1 MQSKIRKMAECSML
15 VALATV
21 LSVLKLVEM
30 PYGGSITFASMLPIV
45 IMSYRHGCGWGLISG
60 LLYGV
65 IQQLLGLNS
74 LSYFTTWY
82 SILAVILLDYVLAFT
97 VLGFAG
103 AFRKKAA
110 TQSHAMILGSLLAC
124 LLRYVLHTVAGCTVW
139 AGLSIPTE
147 AALIY
152 SIGYNATYML
162 PETIILLIT
171 AAYLSSMLDFNRN
184 IPTRVH
190 MESGSRAGLVCQAL
204 SGLAAVAGITVATV
218 LIFPHMQDAETGDFI
233 LHGLSS
239 VNWTATIIA
248 LGAGVISSLALYLVA
263 RKINRAG

>member
-45 IMSYRHGCGWGLISG
+45 IIAYRHGNGWGLTSA

-97 VLGFAG
+97 VLGFSG
-103 AFRKKAA
+103 AFRKSVA
-110 TQSHAMILGSLLAC
+110 TQSHAMILGSLLVC
-124 LLRYVLHTVAGCTVW
+124 VLRYVLHTVAGCTVW

-171 AAYLSSMLDFNRN
+171 AAYLGSMLDFRRN

-190 MESGSRAGLVCQAL
+190 MAQGKRSSLVCRAL
-204 SGLAAVAGITVATV
+204 SGLFAVVGVTVATV
-218 LIFPHMQDAETGDFI
+218 LIFPYMQDGKTGDFI
-233 LHGLSS
+233 LHGLCA
-239 VNWTATIIA
+239 VNWVAVLITLAA
-248 LGAGVISSLALYLVA
+248 AAISSLALWLAA
-263 RKINRAG
+263 RKIDRAG

>member
-30 PYGGSITFASMLPIV
+30 PYGGSITLASMLPIV
-45 IMSYRHGCGWGLISG
+45 VMSYRHGCGWGLISG

-82 SILAVILLDYVLAFT
+82 SILAVMLLDYVLAFT

-103 AFRKKAA
+103 VFRKKVA
-110 TQSHAMILGSLLAC
+110 TQSHAMILGALLAS
-124 LLRYVLHTVAGCTVW
+124 LLRYILHTVAGCTVW

-147 AALIY
+147 AALLY

-162 PETIILLIT
+162 PETIILLVT
-171 AAYLSSMLDFNRN
+171 VAYLSSMLDFNRS
-184 IPTRVH
+184 IPTRVR
-190 MESGSRAGLVCQAL
+190 METGSRAAL
-204 SGLAAVAGITVATV
+204 ACRAVSGLLAIAAVTVAMV
-218 LIFPHMQDAETGDFI
+218 LIFPYMQDPKTGDFI
-233 LHGLSS
+233 LHGLANVHWLS
-239 VNWTATIIA
+239 VAIT
-248 LGAGVISSLALYLVA
+248 LGAGAISSLALYLAA
-263 RKINRAG
+263 RKIERAA

>member
-21 LSVLKLVEM
+21 LSVLKLVDM

-45 IMSYRHGCGWGLISG
+45 IMSYRHGCGWGLASG

-65 IQQLLGLNS
+65 IQQLLGLNT

-82 SILAVILLDYVLAFT
+82 SILAVILLDYLLAFT
-97 VLGFAG
+97 VLGLAG
-103 AFRKKAA
+103 AFRQVIS
-110 TQSHAMILGSLLAC
+110 TQSHAMLLGSLLVC
-124 LLRYVLHTVAGCTVW
+124 LARYALHTVAGCTVW

-147 AALIY
+147 AALLY

-162 PETIILLIT
+162 PESIILLIT
-171 AAYLSSMLDFNRN
+171 VAYLASMLDFKRS
-184 IPTRVH
+184 IPTRVR
-190 MESGSRAGLVCQAL
+190 MEAGSRAGLICHLL
-204 SGLAAVAGITVATV
+204 SGLLAVAAITAATV

-233 LHGLSS
+233 LSGLSS
-239 VNWTATIIA
+239 VNWPATLVV
-248 LGAGVISSLALYLVA
+248 LGVGILSSLALYLAA
-263 RKINRAG
+263 RKISRAG

>member
-45 IMSYRHGCGWGLISG
+45 IMAYRHGCGWGLTAG
-60 LLYGV
+60 MLYGV

-103 AFRKKAA
+103 AFRRRAA
-110 TQSHAMILGSLLAC
+110 TQSHALILGSLLAC
-124 LLRYVLHTVAGCTVW
+124 LARYLLHTVAGCTVW

-147 AALIY
+147 AALLY
-152 SIGYNATYML
+152 SISYNATYML

-171 AAYLSSMLDFNRN
+171 VAYLATMLDFGKS

-190 MESGSRAGLVCQAL
+190 MESGSRAALVCHAL
-204 SGLAAVAGITVATV
+204 SGLFAVVGVTVATV

-233 LHGLSS
+233 LHGLAN
-239 VNWTATIIA
+239 VNWLATLIA
-248 LGAGVISSLALYLVA
+248 LGAGAISSLALYLAA
-263 RKINRAG
+263 RKMSRAG

>member
-21 LSVLKLVEM
+21 LSMLKLVEM

-45 IMSYRHGCGWGLISG
+45 IFSYRHGCGWGLISG
-60 LLYGV
+60 LLYGL

-82 SILAVILLDYVLAFT
+82 SIIAEMLLDYVLAFA

-103 AFRKKAA
+103 VFRKRAA

-124 LLRYVLHTVAGCTVW
+124 LARYVLHTVAGCTVW

-147 AALIY
+147 AALLY
-152 SIGYNATYML
+152 SVSYNATYML
-162 PETIILLIT
+162 PEAIILLVT
-171 AAYLSSMLDFNRN
+171 AAYLSSMLDFSRS
-184 IPTRVH
+184 IPTRIR
-190 MESGSRAGLVCQAL
+190 METGSRAGLICHAL
-204 SGLAAVAGITVATV
+204 SGLAAIVAVTVATV

-233 LHGLSS
+233 LHGLAS
-239 VNWTATIIA
+239 VNWPATVA
-248 LGAGVISSLALYLVA
+248 VLATGAISSLALWIVA
-263 RKINRAG
+263 RKISRAG

>member
-30 PYGGSITFASMLPIV
+30 PYGGSITLASMLPIV
-45 IMSYRHGCGWGLISG
+45 VMAYRHGCGWGLISG

-82 SILAVILLDYVLAFT
+82 SILAVMLLDYVLAFT

-103 AFRKKAA
+103 AFRKRAA
-110 TQSHAMILGSLLAC
+110 TQSHAMILGALLAS
-124 LLRYVLHTVAGCTVW
+124 LLRYILHTMAGCTVW

-147 AALIY
+147 AALLY
-152 SIGYNATYML
+152 SISYNATYML
-162 PETIILLIT
+162 PETIILLVT
-171 AAYLSSMLDFNRN
+171 AAYLSSMLDFNRS
-184 IPTRVH
+184 IPTRVR
-190 MESGSRAGLVCQAL
+190 MEAGSRAGIVCRAL
-204 SGLAAVAGITVATV
+204 SGLLAIAAVTVATV
-218 LIFPHMQDAETGDFI
+218 LIFPYMQDPETGDFI
-233 LHGLSS
+233 LHGLANVHWLS
-239 VNWTATIIA
+239 VAIT
-248 LGAGVISSLALYLVA
+248 LGAGAISSLALYLAA
-263 RKINRAG
+263 RKIERAA